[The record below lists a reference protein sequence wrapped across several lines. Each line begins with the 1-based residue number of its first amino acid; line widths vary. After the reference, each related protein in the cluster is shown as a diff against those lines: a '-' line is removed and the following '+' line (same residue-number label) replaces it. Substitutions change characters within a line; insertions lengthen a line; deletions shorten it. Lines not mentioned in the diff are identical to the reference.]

1 MRKSLPELSL
11 CRAFIALAVSASA
24 SALAPAPCLPLLPPG
39 LLVGASYSRPADAAA
54 GNRTDALFAE
64 IVTRGGRLVQLS
76 LPWASVEVVP
86 NQPDYV
92 LVAEILAS
100 ARAAGLVPLFQLAA
114 IDTEHAS
121 VPPDLADPSDPTRL
135 RPGLEWN
142 STELLDRYATMLEV
156 VAPLAAFSGA
166 PYFGLGN
173 EVSVN
178 LGLRPETGF
187 AFAEF
192 VFTMRK
198 FVQQLT
204 SPSLAVGVTMTVGD
218 LSAFSRTSVPEW
230 ATLLLDISDVV
241 PLTYYA
247 IDDAFRVVTD
257 RATVEAT
264 FLGAASVLPAG
275 ACLVLQELGMPSGY
289 GNASSV
295 DGGSQA
301 AQAAF
306 VSDFREVLAKANATH
321 EVRAASFYQLV
332 DMSDSDCESFSR
344 YYNTTNPTFIEY
356 LCTLGLVRQNG
367 TAKAGFASFLG
378 AFLGG
383 GL

>member
-1 MRKSLPELSL
+1 MSP
-11 CRAFIALAVSASA
+11 CRVSPPTPLGATLLTLAALAAA
-24 SALAPAPCLPLLPPG
+24 AAAAPAPCLPLLPRGG

-64 IVTRGGRLVQLS
+64 IVARGGRLVQLS
-76 LPWASVEVVP
+76 LPWADVEPVP
-86 NQPDYV
+86 KQPNYV

-121 VPPDLADPSDPTRL
+121 VPPDLANPSDPTRL

-142 STELLDRYATMLEV
+142 ASELIDRYATVLEV

-178 LGLRPETGF
+178 LRQRPETAF

-192 VFTMRK
+192 AFTMRK

-204 SPSLAVGVTMTVGD
+204 SPDLSVGVTMTVAD
-218 LSAFSRTSVPEW
+218 LFAFSQTAVPEW
-230 ATLLLDISDVV
+230 ASLLFDIADVV

-306 VSDFREVLAKANATH
+306 VADFREVLAKANSSH
-321 EVRAASFYQLV
+321 EVRAASFYELV
-332 DMSDSDCESFSR
+332 DMSDADCESFAR
-344 YYNTTNPTFIEY
+344 YYNTSDPAFVEY
-356 LCTLGLVRQNG
+356 LCTLGLVRQDG
-367 TAKAGFASFLG
+367 VAKAGFA
-378 AFLGG
+378 AFLQAF
-383 GL
+383 L